1 MQLSFDPQKYQY
13 PSTRRVVYGRRGMV
27 CTTQPLAAQAGLDMI
42 KQGGN
47 AVDAAVATA
56 IAMTVL
62 EPTSNGIGS
71 DAFAL
76 VFTKDGHMSG
86 LNGSGPA
93 PALATV
99 SEFRSRNL
107 EEVPPYGLLP
117 VTVSGAPSTWS
128 ELSAKYGR
136 LPFEKLFEP
145 AISYAEEGFPVQSAT
160 AHFWNRAYRLYRD
173 KLTGEEFKGWF
184 DTFAPNG
191 QVPPPGGLF
200 RSPDHGKTLRELA
213 ATHCESFYR
222 GAIADQIDA
231 FSRRYDGLIRKED
244 LAAFRAEWVTPIHTN
259 YRGYDVWEMPPN
271 GHGITALMALN
282 IVEGFD
288 FTVRDHVDT
297 FHRQMEAMKL
307 AFSDGKRYIADPAA
321 MEVSCEQLLSKDYA
335 ASRRAL
341 IGSEALLPEAGNPNC
356 GGTIYLCTAD
366 GEGNMVSYIQSN
378 FRGFGSGIVIPGTG
392 ISLQDRG
399 NQFTLNETSPNCLS
413 PGKRPYHTIIP
424 GFLSKDGQAIGPF
437 GVMGGMMQPQGH
449 LQVIMNTIDFH
460 LNPQQ
465 ALDAPRWQW
474 MSGREIQVERSFPWH
489 IAEELTR
496 RGHKITMAADST
508 PFGRGEII
516 WRDENG
522 VLLGATECRAD
533 GYAAAW

>member
-1 MQLSFDPQKYQY
+1 MQLTFDPLKYQY

-76 VFTKDGHMSG
+76 VWTKDGRISG
-86 LNGSGPA
+86 LNGSGFA

-99 SEFRSRNL
+99 SEFRSRGF

-128 ELSAKYGR
+128 ELSSKYGH

-145 AISYAEEGFPVQSAT
+145 AIRYAEEGYPVQSAT
-160 AHFWNRAYRLYRD
+160 AYFWNRAFHLYQE
-173 KLTGEEFKGWF
+173 KLTGEEFKSWF
-184 DTFAPNG
+184 DTFAPGG
-191 QVPPPGGLF
+191 QAPSPGELF
-200 RSPDHGKTLRELA
+200 RSPDHGRTLRELA

-222 GAIADQIDA
+222 GPIADQIDA

-244 LAAFRAEWVTPIHTN
+244 LAAFRAEWVTPIHTD

-288 FTVRDHVDT
+288 FTVRDHADT

-307 AFSDGKRYIADPAA
+307 AFSDGKRYIADPIA

-335 ASRRAL
+335 AKRRAL
-341 IGSEALLPEAGNPNC
+341 IGNEARMPEAGNPNC

-399 NQFTLNETSPNCLS
+399 NQFTMDETSPNCIA

-424 GFLSKDGQAIGPF
+424 GFLSKDGQAVGPF

-449 LQVIMNTIDFH
+449 LQVLMNTIDFH

-474 MSGREIQVERSFPWH
+474 MSGKEIQVERSFPWD
-489 IAEELTR
+489 IVEELMR
-496 RGHKITMAADST
+496 RGHKITMAPDST

-522 VLLGATECRAD
+522 VLMGATESRAD
-533 GYAAAW
+533 GYVAAW